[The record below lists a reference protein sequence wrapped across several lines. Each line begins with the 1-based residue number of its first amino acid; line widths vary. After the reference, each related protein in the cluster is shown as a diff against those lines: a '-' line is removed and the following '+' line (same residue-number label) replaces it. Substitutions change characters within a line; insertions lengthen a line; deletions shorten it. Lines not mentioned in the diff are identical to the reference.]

1 MHSFTMKLRAH
12 ALLLC
17 AGILLGSAANAGGL
31 LEVKQTVFGMDC
43 APCAHGVEKGLE
55 KVEGVKDATV
65 SLNEGYAAVTLAP
78 DNSVIL
84 EKIRQIIR
92 DNGFTPKDATVVVSG
107 AVARGNGNQL
117 MLTTGGGQE
126 YALVAAPDRQS
137 VQQELSALPDG
148 AAVEVKAHLG
158 EGETRELSVLT
169 IQPEA

>member
-1 MHSFTMKLRAH
+1 MHNFTMKLSAH

-17 AGILLGSAANAGGL
+17 AGVLLGSAANAGGL

-55 KVEGVKDATV
+55 KVDGVKDATV

-78 DNSVIL
+78 DNTVTL
-84 EKIRQIIR
+84 EKIHQIIQ

-107 AVARGNGNQL
+107 AVARGNDDQL
-117 MLTTGGGQE
+117 LLTTGGGQE
-126 YALVAAPDRQS
+126 YALVAASDRQS

-148 AAVEVKAHLG
+148 AAVEIKAHVR
-158 EGETRELSVLT
+158 EGETSELSVLAV
-169 IQPEA
+169 QPEA